1 MKIKWF
7 YWWIRMEI
15 NDNIFLLQNS
25 VLSEMELHQSISVI
39 FIVSTVYIYSEQKI
53 KEIYLIKF
61 INQEFCEVVFSKT
74 KKWKIIKCFHDAKWI
89 KHPFEI
95 YVSFETLL
103 QKIDGCENNPK
114 KIFYCWCKQT
124 ETLWFSNSN

>member
-1 MKIKWF
+1 
-7 YWWIRMEI
+7 MEI
-15 NDNIFLLQNS
+15 NDNILLLQNS

-74 KKWKIIKCFHDAKWI
+74 KK
-89 KHPFEI
+89 
-95 YVSFETLL
+95 
-103 QKIDGCENNPK
+103 
-114 KIFYCWCKQT
+114 
-124 ETLWFSNSN
+124 